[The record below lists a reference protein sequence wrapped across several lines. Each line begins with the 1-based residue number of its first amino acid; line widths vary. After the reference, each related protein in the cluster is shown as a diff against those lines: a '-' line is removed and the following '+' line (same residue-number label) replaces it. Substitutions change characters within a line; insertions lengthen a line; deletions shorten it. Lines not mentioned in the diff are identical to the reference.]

1 MTRTNREMV
10 FTDDVRACYSNFIS
24 ITLKILTRKKIV
36 EEGGFHALLML
47 LESTGDSTAIRI
59 TTGAIAN
66 LAMNEYNAID
76 IISRGGI
83 KESCVY
89 QTESS
94 KEDMLSLA
102 KKALNSEPGIPG
114 KD

>member
-1 MTRTNREMV
+1 MLVSWT
-10 FTDDVRACYSNFIS
+10 S
-24 ITLKILTRKKIV
+24 IPLCLK
-36 EEGGFHALLML
+36 
-47 LESTGDSTAIRI
+47 
-59 TTGAIAN
+59 
-66 LAMNEYNAID
+66 YNAID

-83 KESCVY
+83 KELCVY